1 MVLKLFKIMVLC
13 ILYKTFFWGE
23 RFQMNNEDL
32 ILEVYQL
39 LKRIGAA
46 LGPKQ
51 TLDMVW
57 GVGKRGLLCHSTF

>member
-1 MVLKLFKIMVLC
+1 
-13 ILYKTFFWGE
+13 
-23 RFQMNNEDL
+23 MNNKLEDL

-51 TLDMVW
+51 TLDMGW
-57 GVGKRGLLCHSTF
+57 GVGKRGLLCCSTF